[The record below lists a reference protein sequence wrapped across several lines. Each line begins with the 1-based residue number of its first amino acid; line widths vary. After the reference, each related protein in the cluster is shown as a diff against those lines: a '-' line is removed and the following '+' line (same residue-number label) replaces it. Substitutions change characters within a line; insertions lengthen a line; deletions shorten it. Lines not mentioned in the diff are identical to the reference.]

1 MVCILILKAIILYEP
16 FTSCDAYG
24 VSIILS
30 YIKKMADRGTA
41 VIVIKSNIEYMHGIS
56 DRVFIIE

>member
-1 MVCILILKAIILYEP
+1 MYLILKQLYFMNRLPVVMPMEFLLYCLIL
-16 FTSCDAYG
+16 
-24 VSIILS
+24 
-30 YIKKMADRGTA
+30 KKMADRGTA